1 MIEVA
6 DVFRR
11 FAADYLSAHGASL
24 LPSHRR
30 AIEDILTCRT
40 AALGGQVWRC
50 EQCDTEMFSWH
61 SCANRSCPKCHT
73 TQTKE
78 WLERRRAEMLPV
90 PYFHVTVTVPAELR
104 EVLRAHQRD
113 GYAVLM
119 RASAA
124 AIIELAR
131 DPRYVGGTVAV
142 LAVLHT
148 WTQQLN
154 LHPHVHCLVSGGG
167 ISEDASTWHPA
178 RRKFL
183 VPIKALDKLVRGKFR
198 DLLRR
203 KCPDLII
210 PEAVWSKRWIL
221 HVTAWGDGEQ
231 AVLEYLARYVFRIAL
246 TNARIVDLDDET
258 VTIQYRERKTGRRR
272 TCRLSGDEFMRRF
285 LQHVL
290 PRGFH
295 KVRYFGLWHPRQR
308 HTSRPGA
315 ADVATPGTTKA
326 RPVVGFHRSATRA
339 SRCGG
344 NAIDRAVD
352 LSALSGAADLHPHAL
367 TAAGDGTMIHGTHLR
382 RNGSLLL
389 PCASARHGHRLSP
402 AQSSAPLLV
411 VIALPLAPRPPRQ
424 ASVAQPRAKIHADWG
439 SIFSMDIVR
448 SE

>member
-1 MIEVA
+1 M
-6 DVFRR
+6 
-11 FAADYLSAHGASL
+11 
-24 LPSHRR
+24 
-30 AIEDILTCRT
+30 
-40 AALGGQVWRC
+40 
-50 EQCDTEMFSWH
+50 
-61 SCANRSCPKCHT
+61 
-73 TQTKE
+73 
-78 WLERRRAEMLPV
+78 
-90 PYFHVTVTVPAELR
+90 PAELR

-119 RASAA
+119 QASAG

-167 ISEDASTWHPA
+167 ISEDAATWHPA

-203 KCPDLII
+203 KCPDLVI

-231 AVLEYLARYVFRIAL
+231 AVLEYFARYVFRIAL
-246 TNARIVDLDDET
+246 TNARIVGLDDET
-258 VTIQYRERKTGRRR
+258 VTIQCKERKTGRSR

-285 LQHVL
+285 LQHAL

-308 HTSRPGA
+308 HNA
-315 ADVATPGTTKA
+315 ARVRRMLQLQAPPKLDQPLDFAVLPIATADAGGKRHPIE
-326 RPVVGFHRSATRA
+326 HRWSVPHCQGQLIFIR
-339 SRCGG
+339 
-344 NAIDRAVD
+344 NALA
-352 LSALSGAADLHPHAL
+352 
-367 TAAGDGTMIHGTHLR
+367 AAGYGTMTRSTHPRSETVL
-382 RNGSLLL
+382 LLL
-389 PCASARHGHRLSP
+389 PRAPARCTATACLRRKSG
-402 AQSSAPLLV
+402 APLLV
-411 VIALPLAPRPPRQ
+411 TAALPLAPRTR
-424 ASVAQPRAKIHADWG
+424 RAKH
-439 SIFSMDIVR
+439 R
-448 SE
+448 

>member
-11 FAADYLSAHGASL
+11 FAADYLSAHGASM
-24 LPSHRR
+24 LPSHQR
-30 AIEDILTCRT
+30 AIEDILNCRT

-73 TQTKE
+73 AQTKE

-90 PYFHVTVTVPAELR
+90 PHFHVTITVPAELR

-119 RASAA
+119 QASAG

-167 ISEDASTWHPA
+167 ISEDAATWHPA

-203 KCPDLII
+203 KCPDLVI
-210 PEAVWSKRWIL
+210 PEAVWSKRWIR

-231 AVLEYLARYVFRIAL
+231 AVLEYSSPATSFVSLSPMPASSAS
-246 TNARIVDLDDET
+246 TTKQSPSNARN
-258 VTIQYRERKTGRRR
+258 
-272 TCRLSGDEFMRRF
+272 
-285 LQHVL
+285 
-290 PRGFH
+290 
-295 KVRYFGLWHPRQR
+295 
-308 HTSRPGA
+308 
-315 ADVATPGTTKA
+315 A
-326 RPVVGFHRSATRA
+326 RPADREPAVSAATSSCAASSSMCCRAASTRSATSA
-339 SRCGG
+339 CGIPG
-344 NAIDRAVD
+344 NATTPPGCARMLQLQAPPKLDQPLDFAVLPTRDR
-352 LSALSGAADLHPHAL
+352 
-367 TAAGDGTMIHGTHLR
+367 R
-382 RNGSLLL
+382 R
-389 PCASARHGHRLSP
+389 
-402 AQSSAPLLV
+402 
-411 VIALPLAPRPPRQ
+411 
-424 ASVAQPRAKIHADWG
+424 
-439 SIFSMDIVR
+439 
-448 SE
+448 